1 MARPNVDVS
10 HLVIGAVKDYA
21 DKHDISRSEAH
32 EELLR
37 SALINAELLDG
48 VDPVRKP
55 TDE

>member
-21 DKHDISRSEAH
+21 NRHDISRDEAH

-37 SALINAELLDG
+37 SALINAEILDG
-48 VDPVRKP
+48 DDPVRKSI
-55 TDE
+55 DE

>member
-48 VDPVRKP
+48 EDPVRKP